1 MSLNSVA
8 EDIVTR
14 INTAGGFGVAG
25 TDLFAFEWGTAV
37 NGDEINKQIQVV
49 DVRGQDADIKSEY
62 ENPFFMIQVR
72 GNTTE
77 PRKVVHD
84 RARAL
89 YQFLLQEVR
98 QTINGVLYLPFA
110 PFGGLIPMGADNN
123 NRVIYSMTFFTFRQS
138 LGDST

>member
-1 MSLNSVA
+1 MSLNSPA

-14 INTAGGFGVAG
+14 INLATGFGVAG
-25 TDLFAFEWGTAV
+25 TDLFAFEWGTKTDG
-37 NGDEINKQIQVV
+37 NEIDKQTMVV
-49 DVRGQDADIKSEY
+49 DTGGIDTTEKDV
-62 ENPFFMIQVR
+62 ENPTILIQVR
-72 GNTTE
+72 GTTSE

-89 YQFLLQEVR
+89 FQFMLQEVR
-98 QTINGVLYLPFA
+98 QTINGIVYLPFA
-110 PFGGLIPMGADNN
+110 PVGGIIPMGTDSN